1 MSAWTWT
8 MVKASVVPEDTV
20 ENLLERAECSIKNKW
35 YFKGSQTEDGYN
47 EVLKE
52 WIEIQKEYEDDY
64 YISELKMKKEECTD
78 EFYKKKLDLW
88 IERDKNNLADIE
100 KIRNKEMTFVDFLK
114 KHIESDG
121 LSSVNSNIMCRIL
134 KGNIYVEVPS
144 IFRLREYS
152 DMSFYN
158 GLSTVDS
165 LIEYLKEPYRQEIIT
180 DYLTGTTGLT
190 ESLEKRIREFYG
202 KFGDGNFTVHF
213 G

>member
-1 MSAWTWT
+1 
-8 MVKASVVPEDTV
+8 
-20 ENLLERAECSIKNKW
+20 
-35 YFKGSQTEDGYN
+35 
-47 EVLKE
+47 
-52 WIEIQKEYEDDY
+52 
-64 YISELKMKKEECTD
+64 MKKEECTD